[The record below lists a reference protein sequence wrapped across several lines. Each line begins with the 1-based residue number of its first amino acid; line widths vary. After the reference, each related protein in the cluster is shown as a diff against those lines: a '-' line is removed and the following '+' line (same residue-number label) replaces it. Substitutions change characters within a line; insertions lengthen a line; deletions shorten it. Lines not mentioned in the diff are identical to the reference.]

1 MFRHVGFFVSRRK
14 AIGRIRVMAIHHALA
29 AEVIDIGPLG
39 RRLKGAST
47 LALIRIVIPSGKQLP
62 PHRVEG
68 EITVQCLEGRIAFEA
83 DGTEHEMS
91 QGHML
96 YLAGG
101 ATHALRGLEDAS
113 VLVTILL
120 R

>member
-1 MFRHVGFFVSRRK
+1 
-14 AIGRIRVMAIHHALA
+14 MAIHHAA
-29 AEVIDIGPLG
+29 SAEVFNVRPLG
-39 RRLKGAST
+39 ARLNESKT
-47 LALIRIVIPSGKQLP
+47 NVLVKTDALEVIRIVLPAGKQLP

-68 EITVQCLEGRIAFEA
+68 EITVQCLEGRISFDA
-83 DGTEHEMS
+83 DATPHELA
-91 QGHML
+91 QGQML

-101 ATHALRGLEDAS
+101 ATHALRGIDDSS

>member
-1 MFRHVGFFVSRRK
+1 
-14 AIGRIRVMAIHHALA
+14 MAIHHALA

-47 LALIRIVIPSGKQLP
+47 QALIKTESLEVIRIVIPSGKQLP

>member
-1 MFRHVGFFVSRRK
+1 
-14 AIGRIRVMAIHHALA
+14 MAIHHAA
-29 AEVIDIGPLG
+29 SAEVFDVRPLG
-39 RRLKGAST
+39 QT
-47 LALIRIVIPSGKQLP
+47 LRESKTNVLVKTDTLEVIRIVLPAGKQLP

-68 EITVQCLEGRIAFEA
+68 EITVQCLEGRVAFDA
-83 DGTEHEMS
+83 DGTEHELAM
-91 QGHML
+91 GEML

-101 ATHALRGLEDAS
+101 ATHALRGIDDSS

>member
-1 MFRHVGFFVSRRK
+1 
-14 AIGRIRVMAIHHALA
+14 MAIHHAA
-29 AEVIDIGPLG
+29 PAEVFDVRPLG
-39 RRLKGAST
+39 KILKELKTAALVKTDT
-47 LALIRIVIPSGKQLP
+47 LEVIRIVLPAGKQLP

-68 EITVQCLEGRIAFEA
+68 EITVQCLEGRLIFDV
-83 DGTEHEMS
+83 DGTEHELA
-91 QGHML
+91 QGQML

-101 ATHALRGLEDAS
+101 ATHALRGIEDSS

>member
-1 MFRHVGFFVSRRK
+1 
-14 AIGRIRVMAIHHALA
+14 MAIHHATP
-29 AEVIDIGPLG
+29 AEVFDVRPLG
-39 RRLKGAST
+39 AT
-47 LALIRIVIPSGKQLP
+47 LRESKTTVLVKTHTLEVIRIVLPTGKQLP

-68 EITVQCLEGRIAFEA
+68 EITVQCLEGRIAFAA
-83 DGTEHEMS
+83 DGNEHDLA
-91 QGHML
+91 QGQML

-101 ATHALRGLEDAS
+101 ATHALRGIEDAS

>member
-1 MFRHVGFFVSRRK
+1 
-14 AIGRIRVMAIHHALA
+14 MAIHHAA
-29 AEVIDIGPLG
+29 SAETFDVRPLG
-39 RRLKGAST
+39 PRLKDTKTKVLVKTDT
-47 LALIRIVIPSGKQLP
+47 LEVIRIVLPAGKQLP

-68 EITVQCLEGRIAFEA
+68 EITVHCLEGRFSFDA
-83 DGTEHEMS
+83 DGTPHELA
-91 QGHML
+91 QGQML

-101 ATHALRGLEDAS
+101 ATHALRGIEDSS

>member
-1 MFRHVGFFVSRRK
+1 
-14 AIGRIRVMAIHHALA
+14 MAIHHAA
-29 AEVIDIGPLG
+29 PAEVVDVGPLG
-39 RRLKGAST
+39 ATLRESKTST
-47 LALIRIVIPSGKQLP
+47 LIKTDALEVIRIVLPAGKQLP

-68 EITVQCLEGRIAFEA
+68 EITVQCLEGRMAFDAE
-83 DGTEHEMS
+83 GTEHELA
-91 QGHML
+91 QGQML

-101 ATHALRGLEDAS
+101 ATHALRGIDDSS

>member
-1 MFRHVGFFVSRRK
+1 
-14 AIGRIRVMAIHHALA
+14 MAIHHAA
-29 AEVIDIGPLG
+29 PAEVFDVRPLG
-39 RRLKGAST
+39 TALKDSKTAVLVKTDT
-47 LALIRIVIPSGKQLP
+47 LEVIRVVLPAGKQLP

-68 EITVQCLEGRIAFEA
+68 EISVQCLEGRIAFDA
-83 DGTEHEMS
+83 DGTEHEMA
-91 QGHML
+91 QGQML

-101 ATHALRGLEDAS
+101 ATHALRGLVDSS